1 MIYSTIRHGLVMLF
15 TSIALLSS
23 LEYGE
28 LGLYADEL
36 VLIRA
41 KHVITGDGTTL
52 SPGAVLVEK
61 GKITVVAESI
71 ETDGAKVVEA
81 DWVMPGLV
89 NAATNYGISGGTS
102 EMSLE
107 VAADF
112 KTALSIDSTSRDFQE
127 ALDQGVTT
135 AHILPG
141 TECVIGGCSCIVKTT
156 GGGSSGAAPI
166 VMVEQHGLGIALS
179 SDPTSRNQARGR
191 PDTVFMRQPT
201 NRMGVVW
208 ILRST
213 MHEAKNDGAS
223 PYLSEENRSIVLDA
237 LEGKMPIF
245 STSRKDVDIRTL
257 FTLED
262 EFGIRPIVVGGA
274 ETYRIIDAIRER
286 KPTIIFTDMTIGARA
301 SSLRGEEGTAK
312 RWNIAGQLAQDGI
325 DFCLAGKNLMDQA
338 RFSSR
343 FGLSREQAIA
353 AVTLQPAKIL
363 KVDQQVGSIA
373 VNKDAD
379 LVAFQGDPLE
389 FTSGIQ
395 WIMVN
400 GKMIKP

>member
-1 MIYSTIRHGLVMLF
+1 MIYSQVRHGLAML
-15 TSIALLSS
+15 LLS
-23 LEYGE
+23 LTAFCCND
-28 LGLYADEL
+28 LGQQVLFADEL

-41 KHVITGDGTTL
+41 KNLVVGDGKTL
-52 SPGAVLVEK
+52 SPGAVLVDK

-71 ETDGAKVVEA
+71 DAAGAKVLEV
-81 DWVMPGLV
+81 DWLIPGLV
-89 NAATNYGISGGTS
+89 NAASTYGVSGGTS

-112 KTALSIDSTSRDFQE
+112 KTALSIDPTSRDFME
-127 ALDQGVTT
+127 ALEQGITT
-135 AHILPG
+135 AHVMPG
-141 TECVIGGCSCIVKTT
+141 TECVIGGCSCILKTT
-156 GGGSSGAAPI
+156 GGGIAGESPVI
-166 VMVEQHGLGIALS
+166 LVEQHGLGIALN

-213 MHEAKNDGAS
+213 LHEAKIKGES
-223 PYLSEENRSIVLDA
+223 PYLSEENRTTVLA
-237 LEGKMPIF
+237 AIEGKMPIYC
-245 STSRKDVDIRTL
+245 TSRKDVDIRTL

-274 ETYRIIDAIRER
+274 ETYRIIDTIRER
-286 KPTIIFTDMTIGARA
+286 KPTVIFTDMTIGARA

-312 RWNIAGQLAQDGI
+312 RWNVAGQLAQEGI
-325 DFCLAGKNLMDQA
+325 EFCLAGNNLMDQA
-338 RFSSR
+338 RFATR

-353 AVTLQPAKIL
+353 AVTVQPSKIL
-363 KVDQQVGSIA
+363 KIDHHVGSIV

-379 LVAFQGDPLE
+379 LIAFKGDPME
-389 FTSGIQ
+389 FTSAIE
-395 WIMVN
+395 WVMVN
-400 GKMIKP
+400 GKFTGK

>member
-1 MIYSTIRHGLVMLF
+1 MIYSQVRHGLAML
-15 TSIALLSS
+15 LLSLTAFCCS
-23 LEYGE
+23 D
-28 LGLYADEL
+28 LGQQALFADEL

-41 KHVITGDGTTL
+41 KNLVVGDGKTL

-71 ETDGAKVVEA
+71 DADGAKVVEV
-81 DWVMPGLV
+81 DWLMPGLV
-89 NAATNYGISGGTS
+89 NAASTYGVSGGTS

-112 KTALSIDSTSRDFQE
+112 KTALSIDPTSRDFME
-127 ALDQGVTT
+127 ALDQGITT
-135 AHILPG
+135 AHVMPG

-156 GGGSSGAAPI
+156 GGGISGDSPVI
-166 VMVEQHGLGIALS
+166 LVEQHGLGIALN

-213 MHEAKNDGAS
+213 LHEAKIEGES
-223 PYLSEENRSIVLDA
+223 PYLSEENRTTVLAA
-237 LEGKMPIF
+237 LEGKMPIY

-262 EFGIRPIVVGGA
+262 EFGIRPVVVGGA

-286 KPTIIFTDMTIGARA
+286 KPTVIFTDMTIGARA

-312 RWNIAGQLAQDGI
+312 RWNVAGQLAQEGI
-325 DFCLAGKNLMDQA
+325 EFCLAGNNLMDQA
-338 RFSSR
+338 RFASR

-353 AVTLQPAKIL
+353 AITVQPSKIL
-363 KVDQQVGSIA
+363 KIDQQVGSIA

-379 LVAFQGDPLE
+379 LIAFNGDPLE
-389 FTSGIQ
+389 FTSAIE
-395 WIMVN
+395 WVMVN
-400 GKMIKP
+400 GKITGK